1 MLDTQLLADSG
12 TEDQTIYPDSKFVQL
27 LGAHWWRRQL
37 PECRVV
43 AVSPGLIP
51 QTGIAR
57 HGSMKLTM
65 DMPDAKTVPEGRF
78 HHRDICADLP
88 LVSLLLTEMTS
99 RRSKHPASIYQG
111 RFPR

>member
-1 MLDTQLLADSG
+1 MLDEHLLADSG
-12 TEDQTIYPDSKFVQL
+12 TEDQSIYSESKFVQL

-57 HGSMKLTM
+57 HGSLKLTM

-78 HHRDICADLP
+78 DHRDISGDLP
-88 LVSLLLTEMTS
+88 LISQLLTEMTF
-99 RRSKHPASIYQG
+99 RRPKHPASVHQE

>member
-1 MLDTQLLADSG
+1 MLAVLDKNLLADSG
-12 TEDQTIYPDSKFVQL
+12 IEDQSTYPESKFVQL

-57 HGSMKLTM
+57 HGSLKLTM
-65 DMPDAKTVPEGRF
+65 DMPDAKTVPEGKF
-78 HHRDICADLP
+78 QWRDVCGDRVP
-88 LVSLLLTEMTS
+88 ESE
-99 RRSKHPASIYQG
+99 
-111 RFPR
+111 